1 MGTNSIVRV
10 INTKATTE
18 EENKQISKKHLE
30 YILRK
35 DATHS
40 DLCWENMVDMN
51 DVLKSFGF
59 FAKCAGKN
67 NGRPLKHIVI
77 SYAVDDEQARL
88 NWQEY
93 LVVTK
98 EIAKF
103 YGLNYQMVA
112 AVHDNIEKRPHAHI
126 VMDCFNVS
134 TEKKFSEGVKDLEK
148 FKDFIDD
155 ILEKHKIPKLLRR
168 KNKMDTIVKLNNVQI
183 VSTNSSLKEET
194 YYEEPDYI
202 NEVPYYPE
210 AEIYVSDDCT
220 TNDEI
225 KHFFAMDE
233 NFKSTTDSLDVGV
246 FEELAA
252 FFMEEPKKKEVVFS
266 FDKLMEKKL

>member
-18 EENKQISKKHLE
+18 EDNKRISKKHLE

-40 DLCWENMVDMN
+40 NLCWENMVDMD
-51 DVLKSFGF
+51 DVLESFGF

-77 SYAVDDEQARL
+77 SYAVDNEQERL
-88 NWQEY
+88 DWQEY
-93 LVVTK
+93 LAVTK

-103 YGLNYQMVA
+103 YGSDYQMVA

-126 VMDCFNVS
+126 VMDCYNVS
-134 TEKKFSEGVKDLEK
+134 TEKKFSESIKELEK

-168 KNKMDTIVKLNNVQI
+168 KNKMAAVAKLDNVQI
-183 VSTNSSLKEET
+183 VSTNSSLI
-194 YYEEPDYI
+194 EEPYYDEQDYVD
-202 NEVPYYPE
+202 EVLYYPE

-220 TNDEI
+220 VDDEI

-233 NFKSTTDSLDVGV
+233 NLKSTIDSFDVNV
-246 FEELAA
+246 FEELKT
-252 FFMEEPKKKEVVFS
+252 FFTRESKKKEVLFS
-266 FDKLMEKKL
+266 FNKLMEK

>member
-1 MGTNSIVRV
+1 MGANSIVRV
-10 INTKATTE
+10 INTKATTAD
-18 EENKQISKKHLE
+18 ENNRISRKHLE

-40 DLCWENMVDMN
+40 DLCWVNID
-51 DVLKSFGF
+51 DVLESFGF

-77 SYAVDDEQARL
+77 SYAVDNKKERL
-88 NWQEY
+88 DWQEY
-93 LVVTK
+93 LAVTK

-103 YGLNYQMVA
+103 YGSDYQMVA

-134 TEKKFSEGVKDLEK
+134 TEKKFSEGIKELEK
-148 FKDFIDD
+148 FKDFIDG

-168 KNKMDTIVKLNNVQI
+168 KNKMAAIVKTDNVQI
-183 VSTNSSLKEET
+183 VSTNSSLTEEP
-194 YYEEPDYI
+194 YYEEPNYV

-210 AEIYVSDDCT
+210 AEIYVSDDYMAD
-220 TNDEI
+220 DEI
-225 KHFFAMDE
+225 KHFFAMNE
-233 NFKSTTDSLDVGV
+233 KSKSPIDSLDVDV
-246 FEELAA
+246 FEELTA
-252 FFMEEPKKKEVVFS
+252 FFLRESKKKEVVFS
-266 FDKLMEKKL
+266 FNRLMER

>member
-1 MGTNSIVRV
+1 MGTNSIVRI

-18 EENKQISKKHLE
+18 EENKRISKKHLE

-40 DLCWENMVDMN
+40 DLCWGNMVDM
-51 DVLKSFGF
+51 DDILESFSF

-77 SYAVDDEQARL
+77 SYAVDNEQKHL
-88 NWQEY
+88 DWQEY
-93 LVVTK
+93 LAVTK

-103 YGLNYQMVA
+103 YGSDYQMVA
-112 AVHDNIEKRPHAHI
+112 AVHNNIEKRPHAHI
-126 VMDCFNVS
+126 VMDCFNVF
-134 TEKKFSEGVKDLEK
+134 TEKKFSEGIKELEK
-148 FKDFIDD
+148 FKDFIDG

-168 KNKMDTIVKLNNVQI
+168 KNKMVAIVKTDNVQI
-183 VSTNSSLKEET
+183 VSTNSSLRKEP
-194 YYEEPDYI
+194 YYKPDYV
-202 NEVPYYPE
+202 NEVPYCTE
-210 AEIYVSDDCT
+210 AGIDRFDDYIQD
-220 TNDEI
+220 DEI
-225 KHFFAMDE
+225 KHFFAIDE
-233 NFKSTTDSLDVGV
+233 NFKSTTDCLDVNV

-266 FDKLMEKKL
+266 FNRLMEGKL

>member
-1 MGTNSIVRV
+1 MGTNSIVRI

-18 EENKQISKKHLE
+18 EENKRVSQKHLK
-30 YILRK
+30 YILRE
-35 DATHS
+35 DATNP
-40 DLCWENMVDMN
+40 DLCWVNMVDID
-51 DVLKSFGF
+51 DVLESFGF

-77 SYAVDDEQARL
+77 SYAVNDEQAHL
-88 NWQEY
+88 DWQEY
-93 LVVTK
+93 LAVTK

-103 YGLNYQMVA
+103 YGLDYQMVA
-112 AVHDNIEKRPHAHI
+112 AVHDNIKKRPHAHI

-134 TEKKFSEGVKDLEK
+134 AEKKFSEGVKDLEK

-155 ILEKHKIPKLLRR
+155 ILEKHKIPKLLRQ
-168 KNKMDTIVKLNNVQI
+168 KNKMAAIVKLNNVQI

-220 TNDEI
+220 TNNEI
-225 KHFFAMDE
+225 KHFFAIDE
-233 NFKSTTDSLDVGV
+233 NFKSTTDSLDVSV

>member
-134 TEKKFSEGVKDLEK
+134 TEKSFPKVSKIWRNLRTSLMIFWKNIKYLSCCGEK
-148 FKDFIDD
+148 IRW
-155 ILEKHKIPKLLRR
+155 I
-168 KNKMDTIVKLNNVQI
+168 Q
-183 VSTNSSLKEET
+183 
-194 YYEEPDYI
+194 
-202 NEVPYYPE
+202 
-210 AEIYVSDDCT
+210 
-220 TNDEI
+220 
-225 KHFFAMDE
+225 
-233 NFKSTTDSLDVGV
+233 
-246 FEELAA
+246 
-252 FFMEEPKKKEVVFS
+252 
-266 FDKLMEKKL
+266 

>member
-1 MGTNSIVRV
+1 MAANSIMRI

-18 EENKQISKKHLE
+18 EDNKRISKKHLE

-40 DLCWENMVDMN
+40 DLCWVNMVDMD
-51 DVLKSFGF
+51 DVLESFGF

-88 NWQEY
+88 DWQEY
-93 LVVTK
+93 LAVTK

-103 YGLNYQMVA
+103 YSSDYQMVA
-112 AVHDNIEKRPHAHI
+112 AVHDNIKKRPHAHI
-126 VMDCFNVS
+126 VMDCYNVS
-134 TEKKFSEGVKDLEK
+134 TEKKFSEGIKELEK

-155 ILEKHKIPKLLRR
+155 ILGKHRIPKLLRR
-168 KNKMDTIVKLNNVQI
+168 KNKMDAVAEPDNVQI
-183 VSTNSSLKEET
+183 VSTNSSLTEEP
-194 YYEEPDYI
+194 YYEEQDYI

-210 AEIYVSDDCT
+210 AEIYVSNDCT
-220 TNDEI
+220 VDDEI
-225 KHFFAMDE
+225 KHFFAINK
-233 NFKSTTDSLDVGV
+233 NFKSTTDCLDVDV

-252 FFMEEPKKKEVVFS
+252 FFMREPKKKESVFS
-266 FDKLMEKKL
+266 FNKLMER